1 MSGGRGILMD
11 IWEHVKIINIFVSY
25 ANTHQS
31 TSPMRETLSKQAD
44 KMTRRADVRQ
54 LLSSATTVLV

>member
-1 MSGGRGILMD
+1 MD
-11 IWEHVKIINIFVSY
+11 MWEHVKIINIFVSY

-31 TSPMRETLSKQAD
+31 ASTMGETLSKQAA
-44 KMTRRADVRQ
+44 KMTQTVDISQ